1 MTVASFVKIPRAPF
15 VRFCLVG
22 TIGFCIDASVLQIVV
37 QYWGVDPYLG
47 RVLSYLVAATATW
60 GLNRRFTFGPGGAE
74 QWQHQWARYVI
85 VNAVGAGVNYG
96 TYAACVWSFALVRQY
111 LILGVAVGSIAALV
125 FNFTASR
132 RLVFRDC

>member
-1 MTVASFVKIPRAPF
+1 VKTLRAPF

-37 QYWGVDPYLG
+37 QHWGVNPYLG

-60 GLNRRFTFGPGGAE
+60 GLNRRFTFGSGGAE
-74 QWQHQWARYVI
+74 QWQHQWVRYVI

-111 LILGVAVGSIAALV
+111 LILGVAVGSIAALA

-132 RLVFRDC
+132 HLVFRER